1 MRGMALRGKLLA
13 AFGVALIA
21 LALFVDWAPPSEP
34 SLPETKSFLL
44 FLGATVVMAGVIVGL
59 LREP

>member
-1 MRGMALRGKLLA
+1 MRSMVLRGKLLA
-13 AFGVALIA
+13 ALGVVLMA
-21 LALFVDWAPPSEP
+21 LALFVDWPPPSES

-59 LREP
+59 LRES